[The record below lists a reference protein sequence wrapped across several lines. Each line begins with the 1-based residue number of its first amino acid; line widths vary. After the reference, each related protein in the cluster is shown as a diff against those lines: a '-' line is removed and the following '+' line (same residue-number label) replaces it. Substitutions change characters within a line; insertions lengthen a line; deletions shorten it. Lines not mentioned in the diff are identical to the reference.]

1 MSYIIH
7 GATGAQGLPLLMRLQ
22 KAGKSVIAAVR
33 HADALEGIQ
42 TVIIDNGSIDSLVE
56 AYRGAEGIFVH
67 LPQTS
72 ETERERY
79 ARNIAK
85 AIAIARPERVVI
97 STSGVIVDEPGSP
110 LQAPPESPVMILID
124 EVRKTGVSMAV
135 VAPRLYLENLLLPS
149 VYDGVLSDSVLRYP
163 LRPDLAVSWSSHQDV
178 AVVAE
183 QLLGNRAVTGTVGIG
198 FLPGLTGSELAAGF
212 ANHLS
217 RPVSYESVEPHN
229 FRHLIAPVIGEAA
242 AGSVSSFY
250 QKLQGIS
257 ANTIMPETSAQQL
270 LGLAPCTIEEWLADI
285 ADSSSASTQ
294 GNPG

>member
-33 HADALEGIQ
+33 HADDREGIQ
-42 TVIIDNGSIDSLVE
+42 TVIIDNGSVDSLVE

-183 QLLGNRAVTGTVGIG
+183 RLLGNRTVTGTVGIG

-242 AGSVSSFY
+242 AGSVAGFY

-257 ANTIMPETSAQQL
+257 ANTIMLGTSAQQL
-270 LGLAPCTIEEWLADI
+270 LGLAPCTVEEWLAGI
-285 ADSSSASTQ
+285 ADSSASTQ